1 MEIWEEI
8 YNRLLCLIVMINSEI
23 NYSCE
28 FLSLID
34 TANKIFIISLC
45 VCVCI
50 NILHRYYNNYCYFKL
65 LEIMHI

>member
-45 VCVCI
+45 VCVLIFCTGI
-50 NILHRYYNNYCYFKL
+50 IIIIVILSC
-65 LEIMHI
+65 